1 MEVGLES
8 FFNKILRMYRLGGL
22 LYNKTVMQFHGY
34 SFCINLYEMKID
46 MEDPHLWT
54 QIAITTDVKK
64 N

>member
-1 MEVGLES
+1 
-8 FFNKILRMYRLGGL
+8 MYRLGGL

-34 SFCINLYEMKID
+34 SSCINLYKMTID

-64 N
+64 KIEV